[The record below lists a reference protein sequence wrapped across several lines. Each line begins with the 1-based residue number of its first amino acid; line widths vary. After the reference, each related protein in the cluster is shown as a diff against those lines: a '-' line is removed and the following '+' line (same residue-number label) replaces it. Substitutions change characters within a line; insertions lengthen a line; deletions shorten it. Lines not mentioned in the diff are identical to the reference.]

1 LEKASHK
8 YFVRPRRLSSDGTSL
23 KVESRDMGKLREAKA
38 TQAHT
43 APQIAEHV
51 EQQLQASYSEVL
63 HEPIPS
69 RFLAVLDILEK
80 QHGSDVQEKTPAPSQ
95 KKRAR
100 LVMSE
105 AKI

>member
-1 LEKASHK
+1 
-8 YFVRPRRLSSDGTSL
+8 
-23 KVESRDMGKLREAKA
+23 MGKLREAKA
-38 TQAHT
+38 TQTHT

-69 RFLAVLDILEK
+69 RFLAVLDSLEK
-80 QHGSDVQEKTPAPSQ
+80 QDGSDLQGKTRAHTQ

-100 LVMSE
+100 LVMNE

>member
-1 LEKASHK
+1 
-8 YFVRPRRLSSDGTSL
+8 
-23 KVESRDMGKLREAKA
+23 MGKLRVAKA

-69 RFLAVLDILEK
+69 RFLSVLDLLEK
-80 QHGSDVQEKTPAPSQ
+80 QQVRDLQVKTPAPAQ
-95 KKRAR
+95 KKRVR
-100 LVMSE
+100 LVVGE
-105 AKI
+105 AKL